1 MSVFLIP
8 LIVSYAILSAYSIV
22 LKEGI
27 YRMATKKAT
36 STKKAPVRKSAA
48 SKTTVRTVKAE
59 PKETTVIKPVS
70 ASSGS
75 VKSASKLPNNIV
87 NVVFAELVGTFVLTV
102 AALASFTEIAPLYV
116 GLTVSVLVM
125 TIGVVSGAHVNPA
138 VTFGLWS
145 MRKLKTLLVP
155 FYWGAQFLGAMLAV
169 IVMNWVA
176 SNSLNL
182 NFNHIWTLDWP
193 IMGVEL
199 IGTAVFMFG
208 LAAALHHRELSTGAR
223 ALGVGASLVIG
234 LVVASTLH
242 STIKTNDIAA
252 YQKEAQSS
260 SKTPEI
266 PHSVFVK
273 GATLNPAVALAS
285 VEHTESELMS
295 SSSTE
300 KENTYSRF
308 TSEVILGTL
317 VGAAIG
323 GNLYVLLVGRK
334 K

>member
-1 MSVFLIP
+1 
-8 LIVSYAILSAYSIV
+8 
-22 LKEGI
+22 
-27 YRMATKKAT
+27 MATKKAS
-36 STKKAPVRKSAA
+36 STKKAPARKSVAA
-48 SKTTVRTVKAE
+48 KTTVHTVKAE

-70 ASSGS
+70 TSSHSTRG
-75 VKSASKLPNNIV
+75 VSKLPDNIV
-87 NVVFAELVGTFVLTV
+87 NIVFAELVGTFILTL
-102 AALASFTEIAPLYV
+102 AALASFTDTAPLYV

-125 TIGVVSGAHVNPA
+125 TIGVVSGGHINPA

-182 NFNHIWTLDWP
+182 NFGHIWSLNWP
-193 IMGVEL
+193 IFGVEL
-199 IGTAVFMFG
+199 VGTAVFMFG
-208 LAAALHHRELSTGAR
+208 LAAAISHRELSTGAR

-242 STIKTNDIAA
+242 SAIKTNDIAA

-260 SKTPEI
+260 SKTPDI

-273 GATLNPAVALAS
+273 GAILNPAVALAT
-285 VEHTESELMS
+285 VEHTQSELMS

-300 KENTYSRF
+300 KETTYSRF
-308 TSEVILGTL
+308 TSEVVLGTL

-323 GNLYVLLVGRK
+323 GNLYLLLAKRK
-334 K
+334 R

>member
-1 MSVFLIP
+1 
-8 LIVSYAILSAYSIV
+8 
-22 LKEGI
+22 
-27 YRMATKKAT
+27 MATKKAT

-48 SKTTVRTVKAE
+48 TKTTVHTVKAE

-75 VKSASKLPNNIV
+75 VKSTSKLPTNIV
-87 NVVFAELVGTFVLTV
+87 NIVFAELVGTFVLTV

-199 IGTAVFMFG
+199 VGTAVFMFG

-242 STIKTNDIAA
+242 SAIKTNDIAA
-252 YQKEAQSS
+252 YQKETQSS

-323 GNLYVLLVGRK
+323 GNLYALLVSRK